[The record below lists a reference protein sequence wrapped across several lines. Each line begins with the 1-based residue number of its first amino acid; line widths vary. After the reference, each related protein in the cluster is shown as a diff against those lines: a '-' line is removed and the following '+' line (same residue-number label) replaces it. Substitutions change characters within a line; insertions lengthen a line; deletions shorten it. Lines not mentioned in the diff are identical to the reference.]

1 MFSGQW
7 GCEAHAPMKI
17 FALLLASI
25 TLVSCSGEINDLTVC
40 NTMVLNKSQQVAF
53 SQAVW
58 NGGDPR
64 ERGRMVVDLA
74 QRHRLV
80 GVTPRLI
87 RDLLGPNTCY
97 VNYDD
102 EPCYVLSFG
111 GRRQYLAFPVA
122 HSGNNRGKIPNA
134 YLRSDASSLMGCL
147 SI

>member
-1 MFSGQW
+1 MFSGQQ
-7 GCEAHAPMKI
+7 GCEARAPLKI
-17 FALLLASI
+17 FALLLAGI

-40 NTMVLNKSQQVAF
+40 NTMVVDESQQVAF

-58 NGGDPR
+58 NRGDAL

-80 GVTPRLI
+80 GVAPSVV

-97 VNYDD
+97 VHYDD

-111 GRRQYLAFPVA
+111 GRRPYLAFPVA
-122 HSGNNRGKIPNA
+122 HGGDNHGKIIKA
-134 YLRSDASSLMGCL
+134 YLRSDASGLMGCL

>member
-1 MFSGQW
+1 
-7 GCEAHAPMKI
+7 MKI
-17 FALLLASI
+17 LALLLVGI
-25 TLVSCSGEINDLTVC
+25 TLVSCRGKIHDLTVC
-40 NTMVLNKSQQVAF
+40 NSMVLDESPQVTF

-64 ERGRMVVDLA
+64 ERGRMVTDLA
-74 QRHRLV
+74 RRHRLV
-80 GVTPRLI
+80 GVPPSVV

-122 HSGNNRGKIPNA
+122 HSGGNRGKILNA
-134 YLRSDASSLMGCL
+134 YLRSDASGLMGCL